1 MSIIRVSNLTFGYD
15 SSYENVFEDVSFQ
28 IDTDWK
34 LGFVGRNGRG
44 KTTFLNLLLG
54 ELQYSGNITSS
65 VGFSYFPFTVSD
77 SSLNTLDIID
87 LMNPNYEFWELCRE
101 MNLLDVS
108 EDVLFR
114 PFETLSYGERTKTL
128 IAALFL
134 RPDTFLLLDEP
145 TNHLDMRGKEKLAKY
160 LALKKGF
167 ILVSHDRA
175 LLDAVTDHTLSIN
188 KTNIEVINGGF
199 STWYTDK
206 EMRDRSE
213 REENKKLQKDIHRL
227 KEATK
232 RTANW
237 SDKVE
242 ATKIGQG
249 PVDRGNI
256 GHKAA
261 KMMKR
266 AKNIESRQNQAI
278 DQKSALLKNIETVGN
293 LKLAP
298 LKYHSAVL
306 AEFND
311 VSVLYGDNTVVENV
325 NFIVKEE
332 DRIAIIGGNGS
343 GKSSLIKLL
352 VDCPQ
357 NTSFGMEPTSFC
369 AKSQN
374 PHDTMDPAT
383 PLRSAQDDI
392 LMHTGIVKLG
402 SNVKISYVPQ
412 DTSHLRGD
420 IITYAKNAGIDQTLF
435 RAILINL
442 GFERAQFDSDLSALS
457 EGQKK
462 KILIARSLS
471 ESAHLYIWDEP
482 LNYIDIQ
489 SRMQIE
495 ALILEYKPT
504 MIFVEHDSI
513 FVEKIATMELKL

>member
-54 ELQYSGNITSS
+54 ELTYSGNITSS

-77 SSLNTLDIID
+77 PSLNTLDIID

-128 IAALFL
+128 IASLFL
-134 RPDTFLLLDEP
+134 RPDNFLLLDEP

-160 LALKKGF
+160 LASKKGF

-199 STWYTDK
+199 STWYADK
-206 EMRDRSE
+206 QMRDRSE
-213 REENKKLQKDIHRL
+213 LEENRKLQKDIHRL

-293 LKLAP
+293 LKLSP

-311 VSVLYGDNTVVENV
+311 VSVSYGDNTVVEGV
-325 NFIVKEE
+325 NFTVKQE

-352 VDCPQ
+352 TGNDLDTTCHPELDSVSLTNVIPEMLNQ
-357 NTSFGMEPTSFC
+357 V
-369 AKSQN
+369 Q
-374 PHDTMDPAT
+374 HDVLGYAGT
-383 PLRSAQDDI
+383 
-392 LMHTGIVKLG
+392 VKLG

-412 DTSHLRGD
+412 GTSHLRGD
-420 IITYAKNAGIDQTLF
+420 IINYAKGAGIDQTLF

-442 GFERAQFDSDLSALS
+442 GFERAQFDSDLSELS

-495 ALILEYKPT
+495 ALLLEYKPT
-504 MIFVEHDSI
+504 MIFVEHDNI
-513 FVEKIATMELKL
+513 FVEKIATEMVIL

>member
-1 MSIIRVSNLTFGYD
+1 
-15 SSYENVFEDVSFQ
+15 
-28 IDTDWK
+28 
-34 LGFVGRNGRG
+34 
-44 KTTFLNLLLG
+44 
-54 ELQYSGNITSS
+54 
-65 VGFSYFPFTVSD
+65 
-77 SSLNTLDIID
+77 
-87 LMNPNYEFWELCRE
+87 
-101 MNLLDVS
+101 
-108 EDVLFR
+108 
-114 PFETLSYGERTKTL
+114 
-128 IAALFL
+128 
-134 RPDTFLLLDEP
+134 
-145 TNHLDMRGKEKLAKY
+145 MRGKEKLAKY
-160 LALKKGF
+160 LASKKGF

-188 KTNIEVINGGF
+188 RTNIEVINGGF
-199 STWYTDK
+199 STWYADK
-206 EMRDRSE
+206 QMRDRSE

-278 DQKSALLKNIETVGN
+278 DQKSALLKNVETVGN

-306 AEFND
+306 AEIRD
-311 VSVLYGDNTVVENV
+311 VSISYGGNIVVENV
-325 NFIVKEE
+325 TFTVKQE

-343 GKSSLIKLL
+343 GKSSIIKLITGNGL
-352 VDCPQ
+352 YAACHPELDSGSLTNV
-357 NTSFGMEPTSFC
+357 TSEMLKQYAACHPELDSGSLTNITSEML
-369 AKSQN
+369 KQVQ
-374 PHDTMDPAT
+374 HDVFAY
-383 PLRSAQDDI
+383 
-392 LMHTGIVKLG
+392 TGIVKLS

-412 DTSHLRGD
+412 GTSHLRGD

-442 GFERAQFDSDLSALS
+442 GFERAQFDSDLSELS

-495 ALILEYKPT
+495 ALLLEYKPT

-513 FVEKIATMELKL
+513 FIEKIATKEVELCKQIVSS

>member
-15 SSYENVFEDVSFQ
+15 SSYEDVFEDVSFQ

-54 ELQYSGNITSS
+54 KHPYRGNITSS
-65 VGFSYFPFTVSD
+65 VGFSYFPFPVSD
-77 SSLNTLDIID
+77 MSRNTLDIID
-87 LMNPNYEFWELCRE
+87 TMNPNYEFWELCRE

-108 EDVLFR
+108 EEALFR

-145 TNHLDMRGKEKLAKY
+145 TNHLDMHGKEKLAGY
-160 LALKKGF
+160 LASKKGF

-199 STWYTDK
+199 STWFADK
-206 EMRDRSE
+206 EKRDRSE
-213 REENKKLQKDIHRL
+213 LDENRKLQKDIYRL
-227 KEATK
+227 KEANK
-232 RTANW
+232 RTSNW

-278 DQKSALLKNIETVGN
+278 EQKSSLLKNIETVGN
-293 LKLAP
+293 LKFAP
-298 LKYHSAVL
+298 LKYHSSVL
-306 AEFND
+306 AEFSD
-311 VSVLYGDNTVVENV
+311 VSISYGDNTVAEDV
-325 NFIVKEE
+325 NFTVRQE
-332 DRIAIIGGNGS
+332 DRVAIIGGNGS
-343 GKSSLIKLL
+343 GKSSIINLL
-352 VDCPQ
+352 V
-357 NTSFGMEPTSFC
+357 
-369 AKSQN
+369 
-374 PHDTMDPAT
+374 DPAT
-383 PLRSAQDDI
+383 PLRSAQDDEGEGR
-392 LMHTGIVKLG
+392 LCQDDELRHTGIVKLG
-402 SNVKISYVPQ
+402 SGVKVSYVPQ
-412 DTSHLRGD
+412 GTTHLCGD
-420 IITYAKNAGIDQTLF
+420 IISYTRQAGIDQTLF

-442 GFERAQFDSDLSALS
+442 GFERAQFDSDLSELS

-462 KILIARSLS
+462 KVLIARSLS

-495 ALILEYKPT
+495 ALLLEYKPT
-504 MIFVEHDSI
+504 MIFVEHDSV
-513 FVEKIATMELKL
+513 FVDKIATERVKL